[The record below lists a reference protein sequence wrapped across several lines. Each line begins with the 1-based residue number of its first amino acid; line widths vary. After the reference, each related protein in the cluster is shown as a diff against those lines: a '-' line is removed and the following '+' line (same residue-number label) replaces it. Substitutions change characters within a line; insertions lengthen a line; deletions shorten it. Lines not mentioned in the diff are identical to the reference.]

1 MATSPAESPINDP
14 KLKLMRMAIYSSSA
28 IMVSTFSVV
37 SSPMIAPITR
47 GFIVSEQQDTDEQF
61 EFNDQMILIGGVSGA
76 GKSAA
81 LRNIRNQDRW
91 IYINTEAG
99 KRLPFRNQF
108 INARVDDPWQVYHFV
123 DDAINNPDDVD
134 GLVIDSAT
142 FMMDM
147 FESQYVLGSSDTMKG
162 WSNYAQFWKN
172 LLQKKLVQFGKPVV
186 IIAHVLEVYDE
197 ASMSMKRSVPIKGAL
212 KNQGVEAYFS
222 TVVEATKIPIKDLND
237 YDQDLLHI
245 SEDEEDLGFKYVF
258 QTRLTKESIGTRIR
272 SPMGMFSKKQ
282 THMDNDVQLLLD
294 HLARFYGA

>member
-1 MATSPAESPINDP
+1 MSDEPI
-14 KLKLMRMAIYSSSA
+14 
-28 IMVSTFSVV
+28 
-37 SSPMIAPITR
+37 
-47 GFIVSEQQDTDEQF
+47 

-81 LRNIRNQDRW
+81 LRNIRNQNRW

-99 KRLPFRNQF
+99 KRLPFRNDF
-108 INARVDDPWQVYHFV
+108 IQARIDDPYQVVTFV
-123 DDAINNPDDVD
+123 EEAIENADSVD
-134 GLVIDSAT
+134 GLIIDSST

-147 FESQYVLGSSDTMKG
+147 FESQYVLGSADTMKG

-172 LLQKKLVQFGKPVV
+172 LMQQQLVRFGKPVV

-197 ASMSMKRSVPIKGAL
+197 SSLSMKRSVPIKGAL

-222 TVVEATKIPIKDLND
+222 TVVEATKIPIKDLKEFD
-237 YDQDLLHI
+237 PELLKI

-258 QTRLTKESIGTRIR
+258 QTRLTKETIGTRIR

-282 THMDNDVQLLLD
+282 TYMDNDCQMLLD
-294 HLARFYGA
+294 HLAKFYGN

>member
-1 MATSPAESPINDP
+1 MSDEPI
-14 KLKLMRMAIYSSSA
+14 
-28 IMVSTFSVV
+28 
-37 SSPMIAPITR
+37 
-47 GFIVSEQQDTDEQF
+47 

-81 LRNIRNQDRW
+81 LRNIRNQNRW

-99 KRLPFRNQF
+99 KRLPFRNDF
-108 INARVDDPWQVYHFV
+108 IQARIDDPYQVVTFV
-123 DDAINNPDDVD
+123 EEAIENADSVD
-134 GLVIDSAT
+134 GLIIDSST

-147 FESQYVLGSSDTMKG
+147 FESQYVLGSADTMRG

-172 LLQKKLVQFGKPVV
+172 LMQQQLVRFGKPVV

-197 ASMSMKRSVPIKGAL
+197 SSLSMKRSVPIKGAL

-222 TVVEATKIPIKDLND
+222 TVVEATKIPIKDLKEFD
-237 YDQDLLHI
+237 PELLKI

-258 QTRLTKESIGTRIR
+258 QTRLTKETIGTRIR

-282 THMDNDVQLLLD
+282 TYMDNDAQLLLD
-294 HLARFYGA
+294 HLAKFYGN

>member
-1 MATSPAESPINDP
+1 MSEAADPQINQTED
-14 KLKLMRMAIYSSSA
+14 I
-28 IMVSTFSVV
+28 
-37 SSPMIAPITR
+37 
-47 GFIVSEQQDTDEQF
+47 

-99 KRLPFRNQF
+99 KRLPFKNNF
-108 INARVDDPWQVYHFV
+108 ITARVNNPWQVYDFV
-123 DDAINNPDDVD
+123 DEAISNPDAVD
-134 GLVIDSAT
+134 GLIIDSST

-147 FESQYVLGSSDTMKG
+147 FESQFVLGSSDTMKG

-172 LLQKKLVQFGKPVV
+172 LMQQKLVEFAKPVI

-197 ASMSMKRSVPIKGAL
+197 SSLSFKRSVPIKGAL

-222 TVVEATKIPIKDLND
+222 TVVEATKIPIKDLKE
-237 YDQDLLHI
+237 YDPDLLHI

-258 QTRLTKESIGTRIR
+258 QTRLTKETIGTRIR
-272 SPMGMFSKKQ
+272 SPMGMFTKKQ
-282 THMDNDVQLLLD
+282 LYIDNDAQLLLD
-294 HLARFYGA
+294 HLAAFYGN

>member
-1 MATSPAESPINDP
+1 MSDEPI
-14 KLKLMRMAIYSSSA
+14 
-28 IMVSTFSVV
+28 
-37 SSPMIAPITR
+37 
-47 GFIVSEQQDTDEQF
+47 

-81 LRNIRNQDRW
+81 LRNIRNQNRW

-99 KRLPFRNQF
+99 KRLPFRNDF
-108 INARVDDPWQVYHFV
+108 IQARIDDPYQVVTFV
-123 DDAINNPDDVD
+123 EEAIENADFVD
-134 GLVIDSAT
+134 GLIIDSST

-147 FESQYVLGSSDTMKG
+147 FESQYVLGSADTMKG

-172 LLQKKLVQFGKPVV
+172 LMQQQLVRFGKPVV

-197 ASMSMKRSVPIKGAL
+197 SSLSMKRSVPIKGAL

-222 TVVEATKIPIKDLND
+222 TVVEATKIPIKDLKEFD
-237 YDQDLLHI
+237 PELLKI

-258 QTRLTKESIGTRIR
+258 QTRLTKETIGTRIR

-282 THMDNDVQLLLD
+282 TYMDNDCQMLLD
-294 HLARFYGA
+294 HLAKFYGN